1 MVRPSLLIVGADS
14 DLKAIIV
21 AELANRDIELFW
33 AADLDNARQLMSGI
47 RPNAA
52 LIDFE
57 AVGVSSLP
65 FISELANASPS
76 IAVLTVLTVD
86 DLKIKVEAARQGTR
100 VLLQKPLHSAD
111 LGESIDRIF
120 SQESAL
126 LARVLVMSHIP
137 KVLKAAKEAIQ
148 SDRVRV
154 STLQDPMRF
163 WETLEDQSPNLLVLD
178 VDMPQFSGL
187 DLCRVIRVDNRW
199 NWLPVI
205 LVSSKT
211 DVDTIHSI
219 FAAGA
224 DDFVPSEFTAAEL
237 SERVWNRLERNY
249 FNKSTF
255 ESDMLTGLTTRR
267 QSNKT
272 LSQFLKIAE
281 RQRQPFTFCILDLDN
296 FKLVNDEFGH
306 AAGDMVLQRFG
317 KMLSRSLRSED
328 VIARWG
334 GEEFVVGMYGVA
346 REAGTQRLERLLE
359 SWRMEAFKAP
369 SGQGFHTTFSAGIA
383 EFPQDGIGLQQL
395 YRAADEAL
403 YAAKMTG
410 RNRVR
415 SAGNQTDAMPDL
427 PTVALYDVEE
437 NSAAI
442 LRSCFKQFGI
452 LTKNVSHDEISRLRS
467 ESFTGAVVPI
477 HKGKNH
483 LSVLMDGKLRS
494 ELVLYGVYEK
504 PEQIGN
510 FPLMLSGAFGLPL
523 DRPSV
528 VRGIRTTFLLLKKEL
543 RRHVRIPIVTRAEV
557 EIAGKKV
564 PALTQELSA
573 GGMSLNCDLEVS
585 SGKEIKVTVA
595 PPGGKEVTID
605 GVVSWVRRENKVFGL
620 CFARLDDGRE
630 QLQDW
635 IDDYLDGKLAGL
647 GGRSARLG
655 N

>member
-1 MVRPSLLIVGADS
+1 MVRPSLLIIGADP
-14 DLKAIIV
+14 DLKEIIV

-33 AADLDNARQLMSGI
+33 AADLDNARQLMSNI

-76 IAVLTVLTVD
+76 IAVLTVLAVD
-86 DLKIKVEAARQGTR
+86 DLKRKGEAARQGTR

-137 KVLKAAKEAIQ
+137 KVLEAAKEAIQ

-359 SWRMEAFKAP
+359 SWRTEGFTAP
-369 SGQGFHTTFSAGIA
+369 SGQDFHTTFSAGIA
-383 EFPQDGIGLQQL
+383 EFPEDGIGLQQL

-427 PTVALYDVEE
+427 PTVALFDLDE
-437 NSAAI
+437 NSAAT
-442 LRSCFKQFGI
+442 LRSSFKQFGI
-452 LTKNVSHDEISRLRS
+452 LTK
-467 ESFTGAVVPI
+467 
-477 HKGKNH
+477 
-483 LSVLMDGKLRS
+483 M
-494 ELVLYGVYEK
+494 
-504 PEQIGN
+504 
-510 FPLMLSGAFGLPL
+510 
-523 DRPSV
+523 
-528 VRGIRTTFLLLKKEL
+528 
-543 RRHVRIPIVTRAEV
+543 
-557 EIAGKKV
+557 
-564 PALTQELSA
+564 
-573 GGMSLNCDLEVS
+573 
-585 SGKEIKVTVA
+585 
-595 PPGGKEVTID
+595 
-605 GVVSWVRRENKVFGL
+605 
-620 CFARLDDGRE
+620 
-630 QLQDW
+630 
-635 IDDYLDGKLAGL
+635 
-647 GGRSARLG
+647 
-655 N
+655 